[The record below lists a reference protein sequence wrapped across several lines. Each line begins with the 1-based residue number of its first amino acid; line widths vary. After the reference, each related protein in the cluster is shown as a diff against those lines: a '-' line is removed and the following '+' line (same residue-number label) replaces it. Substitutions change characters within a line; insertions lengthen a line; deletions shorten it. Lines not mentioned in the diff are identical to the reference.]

1 MPAQAQTADSAGA
14 TKVSQPDEI
23 IVTALRREQNLQDVS
38 VAVSTVGAEQLEA
51 RRLSSVDQ
59 LSGIAPNLSIVSSP
73 ITTSG
78 SPR

>member
-14 TKVSQPDEI
+14 TKGSQPDEI
-23 IVTALRREQNLQDVS
+23 IVTAQRREQNLQDVP

-59 LSGIAPNLSIVSSP
+59 LSGLAPNSASFP
-73 ITTSG
+73 A
-78 SPR
+78 R